1 MAYMTY
7 TMVCCVLCGYTMA
20 YMTYPMVCCVL
31 CGLHHDKHDLPYGVL
46 CLYAE
51 EEAGSEVLD
60 VLNTGSVSWL
70 LLLLLCQVT

>member
-1 MAYMTY
+1 MAYTMTN
-7 TMVCCVLCGYTMA
+7 
-20 YMTYPMVCCVL
+20 MTYPMVCCVL
-31 CGLHHDKHDLPYGVL
+31 NGLYCGIHDLPYGVL

-51 EEAGSEVLD
+51 EEAGGEVLD